1 MVNFTVEEVR
11 QLMDKASNVRNMSVI
26 AHVDHGKSTL
36 TDSLLSKAGIISAAK
51 AGDQRATDTRADEQ
65 ERGITIKSTAIS
77 LYGNLENDED
87 LKDIVGQKTDGRD
100 FLINLI
106 DSPGHVDF
114 SSEVT
119 AALRVT
125 DGALVVVDTIEG
137 VCVQTETV
145 LRQALGERIKP
156 VVIINKVDRA
166 LLELQVSKEDL
177 YQSFSRTIESV
188 NVVISTYFDKVLGDV
203 QVYPYKGTVAFGS
216 GLHGWAFTVRQFAV
230 RYAKKFGVD
239 RNKMMERLWGD
250 NYFNPHTKKWTTKGT
265 HEGKQLERAFNQ
277 FILDPIFRIFNAV
290 MNFKKDEVA
299 SLLEKLSIKLSAD
312 DKDKEG
318 KQLLKVIMRTFLPAA
333 DALMEMMILHLP
345 SPVTAQKYRAETLYE
360 GPPDDEACIAIRD
373 CDPKGPL
380 MLYVSKMVPTS
391 DKGRFYAFGRV
402 FAGTVRS
409 GLKVRIQGPNY
420 TPGKKDDLFIKAVQ
434 RTVLMMGGK
443 VDPIDDVPAGNILGL
458 VGIDQF
464 LLKSGTLT
472 TSETAHNLKVMKF
485 SVSPVVRR
493 SVEVKNAQ
501 DLPKLVE
508 GLKRLSKS
516 DPCVLTMITESGEH
530 VVAGAGELHLEICL
544 KDLEEDHAGVPL
556 RISDPVV
563 AYRETVTEKSSITA
577 LSKSPNKHN
586 RLYMIA
592 EPMDE
597 ELAKEIEAGKIS
609 PRDDLKARAR
619 ILADDFGWDVT
630 DARKIWCFGPDTSG
644 ANLLVDQTKA
654 VQYLN
659 EIKDSVVSGFQW
671 ASREGPVAEEPM
683 RGCRFNIMDVTLH
696 ADAIH
701 RGGGQLIPTARRV
714 LYASAL
720 LAVPALQ
727 EPVFLVEIQVPE
739 SAMGGVYG
747 VLTRRRGHVFNEE
760 QRPGTPLFT
769 IKAYLPVM
777 ESFGFNADLRSHT
790 SGQAFPTLVFDHW
803 QILPGGSA
811 LDGASKVGTIVQ
823 EMRKRKGL
831 KVEVPGVENYYDKL

>member
-1 MVNFTVEEVR
+1 
-11 QLMDKASNVRNMSVI
+11 LD
-26 AHVDHGKSTL
+26 
-36 TDSLLSKAGIISAAK
+36 
-51 AGDQRATDTRADEQ
+51 
-65 ERGITIKSTAIS
+65 
-77 LYGNLENDED
+77 
-87 LKDIVGQKTDGRD
+87 
-100 FLINLI
+100 
-106 DSPGHVDF
+106 
-114 SSEVT
+114 
-119 AALRVT
+119 
-125 DGALVVVDTIEG
+125 
-137 VCVQTETV
+137 
-145 LRQALGERIKP
+145 
-156 VVIINKVDRA
+156 
-166 LLELQVSKEDL
+166 
-177 YQSFSRTIESV
+177 
-188 NVVISTYFDKVLGDV
+188 
-203 QVYPYKGTVAFGS
+203 
-216 GLHGWAFTVRQFAV
+216 
-230 RYAKKFGVD
+230 
-239 RNKMMERLWGD
+239 
-250 NYFNPHTKKWTTKGT
+250 
-265 HEGKQLERAFNQ
+265 RAFNQ
-277 FILDPIFRIFNAV
+277 FILDPIFRIFAAV
-290 MNFKKDEVA
+290 MNFKKDEIPT
-299 SLLEKLSIKLSAD
+299 LLEKLNIKLTPED
-312 DKDKEG
+312 REKEG
-318 KQLLKVIMRTFLPAA
+318 KQLLKVVMRTFLPAA

-360 GPPDDEACIAIRD
+360 GPPDDEACIGIRD
-373 CDPKGPL
+373 CDPKAPL

-420 TPGKKDDLFIKAVQ
+420 TPGKKDDLFIKAIQ

-472 TSETAHNLKVMKF
+472 TSDTAHNLKVMKF
-485 SVSPVVRR
+485 SVSPVVQR

-516 DPCVLTMITESGEH
+516 DPCVLTSINEAGEH
-530 VVAGAGELHLEICL
+530 IVAGAGELHLEICL

-563 AYRETVTEKSSITA
+563 PFRETVTGKSSMTA

-592 EPMDE
+592 EPLDE
-597 ELAKEIEAGKIS
+597 EVSKEIEAGRIS
-609 PRDDLKARAR
+609 PRDDFKARAR

-630 DARKIWCFGPDTSG
+630 DARKIWCFGPDTNG

-671 ASREGPVAEEPM
+671 ASREGPIAEEPM
-683 RGCRFNIMDVTLH
+683 RSCRFNIMDVTLH

-714 LYASAL
+714 LYAAAL
-720 LAVPALQ
+720 LAEPALL
-727 EPVFLVEIQVPE
+727 EPVFLIEIQVPE

-747 VLTRRRGHVFNEE
+747 VLTRRRGHVFNEQ

-790 SGQAFPTLVFDHW
+790 SGQAFPQSIFDHW
-803 QILPGGSA
+803 QILPGGSP
-811 LDGASKVGTIVQ
+811 LDATSKVGQAVQ
-823 EMRKRKGL
+823 AMRKRKGI
-831 KVEVPGVENYYDKL
+831 KVEVPGVENVSFTFDCLEMHLMLICYSTMTSYRCILSSLIDSSTTVVTHRFSRKIVRLSGTHHERHEKSSASISIDRIGGQLRHKSKLNAFMINLHTLFFLCCPSSAFQLFMYVA

>member
-1 MVNFTVEEVR
+1 M
-11 QLMDKASNVRNMSVI
+11 Q
-26 AHVDHGKSTL
+26 
-36 TDSLLSKAGIISAAK
+36 
-51 AGDQRATDTRADEQ
+51 
-65 ERGITIKSTAIS
+65 
-77 LYGNLENDED
+77 
-87 LKDIVGQKTDGRD
+87 
-100 FLINLI
+100 
-106 DSPGHVDF
+106 
-114 SSEVT
+114 
-119 AALRVT
+119 
-125 DGALVVVDTIEG
+125 
-137 VCVQTETV
+137 
-145 LRQALGERIKP
+145 
-156 VVIINKVDRA
+156 
-166 LLELQVSKEDL
+166 
-177 YQSFSRTIESV
+177 
-188 NVVISTYFDKVLGDV
+188 
-203 QVYPYKGTVAFGS
+203 
-216 GLHGWAFTVRQFAV
+216 
-230 RYAKKFGVD
+230 
-239 RNKMMERLWGD
+239 GD
-250 NYFNPHTKKWTTKGT
+250 NYFNPHTKKWTNKPT
-265 HEGKQLERAFNQ
+265 HEGKPLERAFNQ
-277 FILDPIFRIFNAV
+277 FILDPIFKIFSAV
-290 MNFKKDEVA
+290 MNFKKDEIPT
-299 SLLEKLSIKLSAD
+299 LLEKLNIKLSTD
-312 DKDKEG
+312 DKEKEG
-318 KQLLKVIMRTFLPAA
+318 KQLLKIIMRTFLPAA
-333 DALMEMMILHLP
+333 DALLEMMILHLP

-373 CDPKGPL
+373 CDPKAPL

-420 TPGKKDDLFIKAVQ
+420 TPGKKEDLFIKAVQ

-485 SVSPVVRR
+485 SVSPVVQR

-516 DPCVLTMITESGEH
+516 DPCVLTSINESGEH

-563 AYRETVTEKSSITA
+563 AYRETVTSKSSMTA

-592 EPMDE
+592 EPLDE
-597 ELAKEIEAGKIS
+597 ELSKEIEAGRVS
-609 PRDDLKARAR
+609 PRDDFKARAR
-619 ILADDFGWDVT
+619 ILADDHGWDVT
-630 DARKIWCFGPDTSG
+630 DARKIWCFGPDTNG

-671 ASREGPVAEEPM
+671 ATREGPVAEEPM
-683 RGCRFNIMDVTLH
+683 RSCRFNIMDVTLH

-714 LYASAL
+714 LYAAAL
-720 LAVPALQ
+720 LAEPGLL

-747 VLTRRRGHVFNEE
+747 VLTRRRGHVFSEE

-790 SGQAFPTLVFDHW
+790 SGQAFPQSVFDHW
-803 QILPGGSA
+803 QILPGGSPI
-811 LDGASKVGTIVQ
+811 DGTSKVGQVVQ
-823 EMRKRKGL
+823 EMRKRKGI
-831 KVEVPGVENYYDKL
+831 KVEVPGYENVSFPSLPPFISQAY

>member
-1 MVNFTVEEVR
+1 M
-11 QLMDKASNVRNMSVI
+11 Q
-26 AHVDHGKSTL
+26 
-36 TDSLLSKAGIISAAK
+36 
-51 AGDQRATDTRADEQ
+51 
-65 ERGITIKSTAIS
+65 
-77 LYGNLENDED
+77 
-87 LKDIVGQKTDGRD
+87 
-100 FLINLI
+100 
-106 DSPGHVDF
+106 
-114 SSEVT
+114 
-119 AALRVT
+119 
-125 DGALVVVDTIEG
+125 
-137 VCVQTETV
+137 
-145 LRQALGERIKP
+145 
-156 VVIINKVDRA
+156 
-166 LLELQVSKEDL
+166 
-177 YQSFSRTIESV
+177 
-188 NVVISTYFDKVLGDV
+188 
-203 QVYPYKGTVAFGS
+203 
-216 GLHGWAFTVRQFAV
+216 
-230 RYAKKFGVD
+230 
-239 RNKMMERLWGD
+239 GD

-265 HEGKQLERAFNQ
+265 HEGKPLERAFNQ
-277 FILDPIFRIFNAV
+277 FILDPIFRIFGAV
-290 MNFKKDEVA
+290 MNFKKDEITT
-299 SLLEKLSIKLSAD
+299 LLEKLSIKLAPE
-312 DKDKEG
+312 DKEKEG

-360 GPPDDEACIAIRD
+360 GPPDDEACIGIRD
-373 CDPKGPL
+373 CDPKAPL

-420 TPGKKDDLFIKAVQ
+420 TPGKKDDLFIKAIQ

-485 SVSPVVRR
+485 SVSPVVQR

-516 DPCVLTMITESGEH
+516 DPCVLTFINESGEH
-530 VVAGAGELHLEICL
+530 IVAGAGELHLEICL

-556 RISDPVV
+556 RIGDPIVP
-563 AYRETVTEKSSITA
+563 YRETVTSKSSITA

-592 EPMDE
+592 EPLDE
-597 ELAKEIEAGKIS
+597 EVSKEIEAGRIS
-609 PRDDLKARAR
+609 PRDDFKVRAR

-683 RGCRFNIMDVTLH
+683 RSCRFNIMDVTLH

-701 RGGGQLIPTARRV
+701 RGGGQIIPTARRV
-714 LYASAL
+714 LYAAAL
-720 LAVPALQ
+720 LAEPGLL
-727 EPVFLVEIQVPE
+727 EPVFLVEVQVPE
-739 SAMGGVYG
+739 TAMGGVYG
-747 VLTRRRGHVFNEE
+747 VLTRRRGHVFSEE

-769 IKAYLPVM
+769 IKAYLPVN

-790 SGQAFPTLVFDHW
+790 SGQAFPQSVFDHW
-803 QILPGGSA
+803 QILTGGSP
-811 LDGASKVGTIVQ
+811 LDGTSKVGQIVQ
-823 EMRKRKGL
+823 EMRKRKGI
-831 KVEVPGVENYYDKL
+831 KVEVPGVENVSFNLI

>member
-1 MVNFTVEEVR
+1 
-11 QLMDKASNVRNMSVI
+11 
-26 AHVDHGKSTL
+26 
-36 TDSLLSKAGIISAAK
+36 
-51 AGDQRATDTRADEQ
+51 
-65 ERGITIKSTAIS
+65 
-77 LYGNLENDED
+77 
-87 LKDIVGQKTDGRD
+87 
-100 FLINLI
+100 
-106 DSPGHVDF
+106 
-114 SSEVT
+114 
-119 AALRVT
+119 
-125 DGALVVVDTIEG
+125 
-137 VCVQTETV
+137 
-145 LRQALGERIKP
+145 
-156 VVIINKVDRA
+156 
-166 LLELQVSKEDL
+166 
-177 YQSFSRTIESV
+177 
-188 NVVISTYFDKVLGDV
+188 
-203 QVYPYKGTVAFGS
+203 
-216 GLHGWAFTVRQFAV
+216 
-230 RYAKKFGVD
+230 
-239 RNKMMERLWGD
+239 
-250 NYFNPHTKKWTTKGT
+250 
-265 HEGKQLERAFNQ
+265 
-277 FILDPIFRIFNAV
+277 
-290 MNFKKDEVA
+290 MNFKKDEIPT
-299 SLLEKLSIKLSAD
+299 LLEKLQIKLSPED
-312 DKDKEG
+312 REKEG
-318 KQLLKVIMRTFLPAA
+318 KQLLKVVMRTFLPAA

-360 GPPDDEACIAIRD
+360 GPPDDEACIGIRD
-373 CDPKGPL
+373 CDPKAPL

-420 TPGKKDDLFIKAVQ
+420 TPGKKDDLFIKAIQ

-485 SVSPVVRR
+485 SVSPVVQR

-516 DPCVLTMITESGEH
+516 DPCVLTYINESGDH
-530 VVAGAGELHLEICL
+530 IVAGAGELHLEICL

-556 RISDPVV
+556 RVSDPVV
-563 AYRETVTEKSSITA
+563 SYRETVTAKSSITA

-592 EPMDE
+592 EPLDE
-597 ELAKEIEAGKIS
+597 EVSVEIEAGRIS
-609 PRDDLKARAR
+609 PRDDFKARAR

-630 DARKIWCFGPDTSG
+630 DARKIWCFGPDTTG

-683 RGCRFNIMDVTLH
+683 RSCRFNIMDVTLH

-714 LYASAL
+714 LYAAAL
-720 LAVPALQ
+720 LAEPGLL
-727 EPVFLVEIQVPE
+727 EPVYLVEIQVPE
-739 SAMGGVYG
+739 TAMGGVYG
-747 VLTRRRGHVFNEE
+747 VLTRRRGHVFNEM

-769 IKAYLPVM
+769 IKAWLPIM

-790 SGQAFPTLVFDHW
+790 SGQAFPQLVFDHW
-803 QILPGGSA
+803 QLLPGGSP
-811 LDGASKVGTIVQ
+811 LDGTSKVGQVVQ
-823 EMRKRKGL
+823 EMRKRKGI

>member
-1 MVNFTVEEVR
+1 MVNFTVEEIR
-11 QLMDKASNVRNMSVI
+11 GLMDKPTNIRNMSVI

-36 TDSLLSKAGIISAAK
+36 TDSLVQRAGIISAAK
-51 AGDQRATDTRADEQ
+51 AGEARFTDTRPDEQ
-65 ERGITIKSTAIS
+65 ERGVTIKSTAIS
-77 LYGNLENDED
+77 LYAELNDPED
-87 LKDIVGQKTDGRD
+87 IKEAKTDTNE

-125 DGALVVVDTIEG
+125 DGALVVVDTVEG

-177 YQSFSRTIESV
+177 YQNFSRVIESV
-188 NVVISTYFDKVLGDV
+188 NVVIATYFDKVLGDV
-203 QVYPYKGTVAFGS
+203 QVYPEKGTVAFGS
-216 GLHGWAFTVRQFAV
+216 GLHGWAFTVRQFAS

-239 RNKMMERLWGD
+239 KAKMSERLWGD
-250 NYFNPHTKKWTTKGT
+250 NYFNPKTKKWTKTQPENG
-265 HEGKQLERAFNQ
+265 ERAFNQ
-277 FILDPIFRIFNAV
+277 FILDPIFRIFTAV
-290 MNFKKDEVA
+290 MNFKKEEIPTILDK
-299 SLLEKLSIKLSAD
+299 LEIKLTSD
-312 DKDKEG
+312 EKDLEG
-318 KQLLKVIMRTFLPAA
+318 KQLLKVVMRKFLPAA
-333 DALMEMMILHLP
+333 DALLEMMILHLP
-345 SPVTAQKYRAETLYE
+345 SPAVAQKYRMETLYE
-360 GPPDDEACIAIRD
+360 GPHDDVNAVGIRD

-391 DKGRFYAFGRV
+391 DKGRFYAFGRI
-402 FAGTVRS
+402 FSGTVRS
-409 GLKVRIQGPNY
+409 GIKVRIQGPNY
-420 TPGKKDDLFIKAVQ
+420 TPGKKEDLFIKSIQ
-434 RTVLMMGGK
+434 RTILMMGRF
-443 VDPIDDVPAGNILGL
+443 VEPIEDVPAGNILGI

-472 TSETAHNLKVMKF
+472 TDETAHNMKVMKF
-485 SVSPVVRR
+485 SVSPVVQR
-493 SVEVKNAQ
+493 SVEVKNAN

-516 DPCVLTMITESGEH
+516 DPCVLTYISDSGEH

-563 AYRETVTEKSSITA
+563 QYRETVGAESRIQA

-586 RLYMIA
+586 RLYVIA
-592 EPMDE
+592 QPLGE
-597 ELAKEIEAGKIS
+597 EVSKDIEDGKIG
-609 PRDDLKARAR
+609 PRDDFKARAR
-619 ILADDFGWDVT
+619 YLADEHGWDVT
-630 DARKIWCFGPDTSG
+630 DARKIWCFGPDTNG

-659 EIKDSVVSGFQW
+659 EIKDSFVSGFQW
-671 ASREGPVAEEPM
+671 ATKEGPVAEEPM
-683 RGCRFNIMDVTLH
+683 RSVRFNLMDVTLH

-701 RGGGQLIPTARRV
+701 RGGGQIIPTARRV
-714 LYASAL
+714 LYAATLLAEPAL
-720 LAVPALQ
+720 L

-739 SAMGGVYG
+739 QAMGGIYG
-747 VLTRRRGHVFNEE
+747 VLTRRRGHVFEE
-760 QRPGTPLFT
+760 AQRPGTPLFNV
-769 IKAYLPVM
+769 KAYLPVK

-790 SGQAFPTLVFDHW
+790 SGQAFPQQIFDHW
-803 QILPGGSA
+803 QILPGGSP
-811 LDGASKVGTIVQ
+811 LDKTTLPGQVVE
-823 EMRKRKGL
+823 EMRKRKGI
-831 KVEVPGVENYYDKL
+831 KVEVPGYENYYDKL